1 MKCNGRI
8 SLTLATVNANAA
20 AAAANRNYT
29 MGEIVGAIPAGCA
42 VPVGTGPP
50 TTFAAI
56 HGSPRL
62 TVQTVCTTAS
72 YQRPSQRASPNTV
85 RIAARRL
92 SPRTKGEF
100 Q

>member
-42 VPVGTGPP
+42 VPVVNGTTYYLCGD
-50 TTFAAI
+50 TWF
-56 HGSPRL
+56 
-62 TVQTVCTTAS
+62 TAS
-72 YQRPSQRASPNTV
+72 YGANGVYYRVVPTP
-85 RIAARRL
+85 
-92 SPRTKGEF
+92 
-100 Q
+100 